1 MISYGLVCGYMMC
14 LIYVDI
20 HVHVHVRVYVLKCM
34 CYGLNS
40 LLECVVDVLYGPL
53 FCELM

>member
-20 HVHVHVRVYVLKCM
+20 HVHVYVLKCM

-40 LLECVVDVLYGPL
+40 LLECVVDVQYALYGSL
-53 FCELM
+53 LCELM